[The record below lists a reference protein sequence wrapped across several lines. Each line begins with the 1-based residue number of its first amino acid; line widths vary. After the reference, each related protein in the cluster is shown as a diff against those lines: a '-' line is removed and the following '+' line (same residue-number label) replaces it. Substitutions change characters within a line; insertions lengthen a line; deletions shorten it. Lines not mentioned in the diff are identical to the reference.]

1 MPPCLVRAV
10 LFSEGYS
17 FCCESFL
24 VVGVI
29 RFSGGHSFWWET
41 FLSLVKVVLFSHS
54 FFLVIFCRFHVLKCL
69 LIEIINSYIYIL
81 KYSMRKHFPWR
92 QIPTFRLH
100 WHFTCG
106 SDFRYSLILP
116 FAVGTM
122 SHDWLPLKG
131 INISSKT
138 GLKY

>member
-1 MPPCLVRAV
+1 MRAIPFV
-10 LFSEGYS
+10 VSHSLWWEP
-17 FCCESFL
+17 FL

-29 RFSGGHSFWWET
+29 RFNGGHSFWWGT
-41 FLSLVKVVLFSHS
+41 FLSLVEVVLFSHS

-69 LIEIINSYIYIL
+69 LIEIINSDIYIL

-106 SDFRYSLILP
+106 FDFRNSLILP
-116 FAVGTM
+116 LAVGTM

-131 INISSKT
+131 INISKT
-138 GLKY
+138 GLKH